1 MEINIT
7 HILTGED
14 LPDYSCSVAEAGETA
29 GIDSWIR
36 ATNNAMRLL
45 PASAVITNPYNP
57 GQPATEDDFD
67 TACAEYIKP
76 FGAWDDE
83 EIEAMGVTGR
93 RALILQMIAG
103 DAREAGIE
111 DPESLTDA
119 EWAEYEARATDGQCS
134 SSIFRYKPDN
144 ASADSDPWVY
154 VFQMMH

>member
-1 MEINIT
+1 VEINIT

-14 LPDYSCSVAEAGETA
+14 LSDYSCSQAEKGAYAGQ
-29 GIDSWIR
+29 GSWQ
-36 ATNNAMRLL
+36 ASTNEAMRLL

-57 GQPATEDDFD
+57 GQPATEDEFD
-67 TACAEYIKP
+67 NACAEYIKP

-111 DPESLTDA
+111 DPENLTDA

-134 SSIFRYKPDN
+134 ASIFRYKPDN
-144 ASADSDPWVY
+144 ASGESDPWVY

>member
-14 LPDYSCSVAEAGETA
+14 LSDYSCSQAEKGAYAGT
-29 GIDSWIR
+29 GSWQ
-36 ATNNAMRLL
+36 ASTNEAMRLL
-45 PASAVITNPYNP
+45 PASVALRPV
-57 GQPATEDDFD
+57 TEDEFD
-67 TACAEYIKP
+67 NACAEYIKP
-76 FGAWDDE
+76 WGGWTDE

-103 DAREAGIE
+103 DAREAGID
-111 DPESLTDA
+111 DPESLTDE
-119 EWAEYEARATDGQCS
+119 EWADYEARATDGQCS

-144 ASADSDPWVY
+144 ASGESDPWVY